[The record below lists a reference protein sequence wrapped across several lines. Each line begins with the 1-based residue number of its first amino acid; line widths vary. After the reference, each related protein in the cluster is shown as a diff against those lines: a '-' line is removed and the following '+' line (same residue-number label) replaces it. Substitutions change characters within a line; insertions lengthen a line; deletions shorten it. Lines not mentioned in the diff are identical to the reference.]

1 MAAIQPVAF
10 GRKKPGQDM
19 HFLRTKPKISLSEKT
34 ETTFTLQPQ
43 FNKYEFRN
51 EN

>member
-1 MAAIQPVAF
+1 MAAVQPVVF
-10 GRKKPGQDM
+10 GRKKTVQDM
-19 HFLRTKPKISLSEKT
+19 HFLRTKLKKTLSEKT

-43 FNKYEFRN
+43 IKKYEFRN

>member
-1 MAAIQPVAF
+1 MAAVKPVVF
-10 GRKKPGQDM
+10 ERKKTVQDM

-43 FNKYEFRN
+43 FNKYEFPN